1 MADIIIEEMGEGY
14 EGEDLQVTPINDTPI
29 YIEISGLKGID
40 RFIGLQDTP
49 IYYDNGKFFKVQDNK
64 IVYTDIQWNDIE
76 GDITS
81 NKDFIEE
88 LNRLI
93 IESTEEYTLQ
103 NINNGIFLHN
113 NNSDSHPYIL
123 STISSNYNTLDTKID
138 TTKEELVDVLS
149 DNYITLDTKIDS
161 VNKEITN
168 NLNSN
173 YTTLDTKIDDTK
185 EELIEDI
192 SELDSKVD
200 SNYVTLDTKIDNT
213 KTELTNSI
221 NSNYTTLDTK
231 IDNNKNELDGTIS
244 NLSDKVD
251 SNYTTLDTKIN
262 NNKNELDG
270 TISELTEVVS
280 SNYTTLDTKIN
291 NTKTELTNSINS
303 NYTTL
308 DTKIDNTKND
318 LNKSIEQLDTK
329 VDSNYITLDTK
340 IDNTKTELNTNI
352 SNLTQ
357 QVNSNYTTIDTKI
370 DGAKT
375 ELNTSISQLSNTVN
389 ENYITLNTNKANK
402 ATTLQGYGIVDAYTK
417 QEVDAKTA
425 KLYEFKGNVNTYE
438 DLPTEN
444 LSVGDTYNI
453 LSTGANY
460 AWDGESWD
468 NLSGIVDISHL
479 LSKEDAIK
487 TYDTI
492 ESVDN
497 KILSLGTASN
507 TALQSLDAKIDSTKT
522 ELQNNISGL
531 SNSKQDKLTSGDG
544 ITIENN
550 TISGT
555 KVVVKFWN

>member
-1 MADIIIEEMGEGY
+1 MADIEIEEMGEEY
-14 EGEDLQVTPINDTPI
+14 EGENLQVTPIDDTPI
-29 YIEISGLKGID
+29 YIEITGLKGID

-49 IYYDNGKFFKVQDNK
+49 IYYDNGKFFKVEDNK

-76 GDITS
+76 GNITS
-81 NKDFIEE
+81 NEDFMKE
-88 LNRLI
+88 LNRII
-93 IESTEEYTLQ
+93 IENAEEYTLQ
-103 NINNGIFLHN
+103 NINNAIFLHN
-113 NNSDSHPYIL
+113 NNNDSHPYIL

-138 TTKEELVDVLS
+138 TAKEELVDVLS

-173 YTTLDTKIDDTK
+173 YTNLDTKIDDTK
-185 EELIEDI
+185 EELIEYI

-200 SNYVTLDTKIDNT
+200 SNYN
-213 KTELTNSI
+213 
-221 NSNYTTLDTK
+221 
-231 IDNNKNELDGTIS
+231 
-244 NLSDKVD
+244 
-251 SNYTTLDTKIN
+251 
-262 NNKNELDG
+262 
-270 TISELTEVVS
+270 
-280 SNYTTLDTKIN
+280 TLDTKIN
-291 NTKTELTNSINS
+291 NTQTELTNSISS

-329 VDSNYITLDTK
+329 VDSNYVTLDTK

-357 QVNSNYTTIDTKI
+357 QVNSNYTTLDTKI

-522 ELQNNISGL
+522 ELQNSISGL

-555 KVVVKFWN
+555 KVVIKFWN